1 MDRRPSL
8 QTTLENLFDRNPHVY
23 FQRPSG
29 NNMDYP
35 CIVYN
40 VSDIHV
46 MHADNGYYADQHAY
60 ELTVIDRDPDSNL
73 REKVARLPRC
83 RFARF
88 FVNDNLNHFVFSIIY

>member
-8 QTTLENLFDRNPHVY
+8 QLTLENQFDRNPHVY

-29 NNMDYP
+29 NKINYP

-40 VSDIHV
+40 LSDIHV

-60 ELTVIDRDPDSNL
+60 ELTVIDRDPDSVL

-83 RFARF
+83 RFVRF